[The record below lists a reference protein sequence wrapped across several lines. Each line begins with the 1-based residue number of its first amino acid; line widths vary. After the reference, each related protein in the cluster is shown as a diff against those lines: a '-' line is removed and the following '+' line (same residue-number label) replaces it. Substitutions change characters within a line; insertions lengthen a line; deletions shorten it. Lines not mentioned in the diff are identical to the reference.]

1 MKKIISSLF
10 YTALVAIAMSS
21 CQKGEVVQDVN
32 SLSIGSYVTL
42 VTAGNNII
50 DATNLAGSK
59 VSASVKEYGSPQ
71 EKLVVYVTKAPQTND
86 RTLWKKVKEYTNNG
100 GTYNLE
106 VTGQEIA
113 TALGTPPGPGET
125 YVLYNQVITKDGR
138 KFDVS
143 NTLPDLATVSQ
154 YNLRLTWNAVVVCPF
169 IPAQA
174 NGTYII
180 TRDTWDGSVGELV
193 RITSTQNTEAVANVM
208 FPYAEQPGI
217 APVKITIT
225 PASGAATVQKQTY
238 GSYVSFGPQYARM
251 TCEGT
256 GGFFFSCTGTFTINL
271 THKLADGTGQGTYPY
286 HLKKR

>member
-59 VSASVKEYGSPQ
+59 VSASVKEYGSAQ
-71 EKLVVYVTKAPQTND
+71 EKLIVYVTKAPQTND
-86 RTLWKKVKEYTNNG
+86 KTLWKKVKEYTNNG

-106 VTGQEIA
+106 VNGQEIA
-113 TALGTPPGPGET
+113 TALGTTPGPGET
-125 YVLYNQVITKDGR
+125 YILYNQVITKDGR

-143 NTLPDLATVSQ
+143 NTLPDLATVGQ
-154 YNLRLTWNAVVVCPF
+154 YNLKLTWNAVVVCPF
-169 IPAQA
+169 VPAQA
-174 NGTYII
+174 TGKYTI
-180 TRDTWDGSVGELV
+180 TKDGWDGAVGQPCNIV
-193 RITSTQNTEAVANVM
+193 GSTGKAVVSYL
-208 FPYAEQPGI
+208 FPWADVPGYN
-217 APVKITIT
+217 PVTIT
-225 PASGAATVQKQTY
+225 VDPATGAATVAKQTY
-238 GSYVSFGPQYARM
+238 GSYGAGYENF

-256 GGFFFSCTGTFTINL
+256 GGFFFSCKGDFSINL
-271 THKLADGTGQGTYPY
+271 THKLPNGSSYGTYPIA
-286 HLKKR
+286 LKKQ

>member
-10 YTALVAIAMSS
+10 YTALVAITMSS

-59 VSASVKEYGSPQ
+59 VSASVKEYGSAQ
-71 EKLVVYVTKAPQTND
+71 EKLIVYVTKAPQTND
-86 RTLWKKVKEYTNNG
+86 KTLWKKVKEYTNNG

-113 TALGTPPGPGET
+113 TALGTTPGPGET
-125 YVLYNQVITKDGR
+125 YILYNQVITKDGR

-143 NTLPDLATVSQ
+143 NTLPDLATVGQ
-154 YNLRLTWNAVVVCPF
+154 YNLKLTWNAVVVCPF
-169 IPAQA
+169 VPAQA
-174 NGTYII
+174 TGRYTI
-180 TRDTWDGSVGELV
+180 TRDGWDGAVGQTCNIV
-193 RITSTQNTEAVANVM
+193 GSTGKAVVTYL
-208 FPYAEQPGI
+208 FPYAETPGLN
-217 APVKITIT
+217 PVTIDVNAAT
-225 PASGAATVQKQTY
+225 GAATITKQTY
-238 GSYVSFGPQYARM
+238 GSYGPGFENF

-256 GGFFFSCTGTFTINL
+256 GGFFFSCKGDFTINL
-271 THKLADGTGQGTYPY
+271 THKLPNGSNYGTYPIT
-286 HLKKR
+286 LKKQ

>member
-59 VSASVKEYGSPQ
+59 VSASVKEYGAEQ
-71 EKLVVYVTKAPQTND
+71 EKLIVYVTKAPQTSD
-86 RTLWKKVKEYTNNG
+86 RTKWKKVKEYANNG

-106 VTGQEIA
+106 VSGQEIA
-113 TALGTPPGPGET
+113 SALGAPPAPGET

-138 KFDVS
+138 SFDVA
-143 NTLPDLATVSQ
+143 NTLPDLATVAQ

-169 IPAQA
+169 VPAQA
-174 NGTYII
+174 AGTYVI

-193 RITSTQNTEAVANVM
+193 RITSDKNTEAVAAVLY
-208 FPYAEQPGI
+208 PYAEPPGI
-217 APVKITIT
+217 TPVKITIT
-225 PASGAATVQKQTY
+225 PATGASVVAKQTY
-238 GSYVSFGPQYARM
+238 GSYVSYGPQFANM

-256 GGFFFSCTGTFTINL
+256 GGFFFSCAGTFSISL
-271 THKLADGTGQGTYPY
+271 THKLADGTNYGVYPY
-286 HLKKR
+286 SLKKQ